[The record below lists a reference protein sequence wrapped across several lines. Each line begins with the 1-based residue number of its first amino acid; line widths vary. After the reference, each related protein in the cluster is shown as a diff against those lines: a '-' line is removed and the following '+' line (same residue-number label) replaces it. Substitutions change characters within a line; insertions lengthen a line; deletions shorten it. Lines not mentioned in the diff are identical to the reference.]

1 MEYIIFIARWVI
13 RLVFILMVASFFIGM
28 IYVFAFEA
36 SKDEDGNHSCKAFIL
51 NILSVIDDIVKLFV
65 AGVVLYLFAWCCSF
79 ITKPPCVNLV
89 TETGEGSFW
98 LSDSSMVC
106 DSNDSTAYYTVKSV
120 SKTGTPGRF
129 THCIRCGRIYKLH
142 TRWLT
147 EDERRLRQIIDE
159 INSETATGL
168 LVDPL

>member
-1 MEYIIFIARWVI
+1 MEFIVFIFRCVI
-13 RLVFILMVASFFIGM
+13 RLVIILMAASIFLGIIYIFVMVAS
-28 IYVFAFEA
+28 E
-36 SKDEDGNHSCKAFIL
+36 DEDGNRSAKTFFL
-51 NILSVIDDIVKLFV
+51 NIGSCLVYLCKLAVSIAVFIC
-65 AGVVLYLFAWCCSF
+65 VLWCYSF
-79 ITKPPCVNLV
+79 ITQPPCVNLV
-89 TETGEGSFW
+89 TEADEGEYF

-120 SKTGTPGRF
+120 SKTDTPGRF
-129 THCIRCGRIYKLH
+129 THCIRCGHIYKLH